1 MPLTKIFFL
10 CTSFALQIK
19 QTPILAGAII
29 LDTMKKPTHMLGC
42 LEASRKSLE
51 KNTPVPIDNSTEGRR
66 SIDGLVGLSTG
77 SNYTLPAFFLSE
89 ASYHLGHTVVEAFV
103 NGLKLDEGFSI
114 INFHGL
120 LIGVPILQTV

>member
-1 MPLTKIFFL
+1 MSIGYNSVYMPPTKIFFL

-77 SNYTLPAFFLSE
+77 SNYTPLPAFFLFE
-89 ASYHLGHTVVEAFV
+89 APYHLGHTVVEAFV
-103 NGLKLDEGFSI
+103 NRLKLAQ
-114 INFHGL
+114 L
-120 LIGVPILQTV
+120 